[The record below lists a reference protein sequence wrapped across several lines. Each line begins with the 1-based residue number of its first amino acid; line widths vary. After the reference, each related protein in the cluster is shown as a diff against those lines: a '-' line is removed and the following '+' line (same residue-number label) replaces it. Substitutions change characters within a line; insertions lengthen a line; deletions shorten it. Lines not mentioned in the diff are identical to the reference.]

1 MAEGFKIADGY
12 LDIEADVD
20 HALKDVR
27 RFFKEIDGELAAE
40 EKEFKRY
47 GEKSGK
53 TYAESIERTAKVDKV
68 FKGLTSRALDAA
80 RDESDRRGGLL
91 GSLMGGGGRD
101 HRLRDLLPN
110 RGVFAR
116 MFSGLKSGG
125 RALMSGLG
133 DLFSGGA
140 SLFKGI
146 SKGIAEA
153 FSTGLEQAQQLWK
166 TASKAFEQIGSVG
179 SGIGGVLQ
187 FAAIGTAVPL
197 VLGLAGAL
205 VHLSA
210 ALLALPAAIGVAAA
224 AIIPLVVALH
234 GFGEAVSAGLSG
246 DTEKFNEAL
255 QKLAPSARQV
265 AKELVALKPIFSSLH
280 KTIQDNFFRPLIGV
294 LAPAVSGFLLGLQ
307 TNLGKVSNS
316 LGEFASAIIRAFTSE
331 SSMKTFNALLETTSR
346 ILDTIGPSVA
356 NLFQA
361 LINLMGAGL
370 PYVERFNKVLAG
382 GLQHVADWINA
393 AIAPGGKFT
402 GWMERAWNVGKQLW
416 EVLKNLG
423 AVAFTMLSAFG
434 DEGTDT
440 LTGMADALKK
450 MNEYLHSA
458 EGAETLHNLGVIV
471 HWAGNA
477 FVFFLGTLV
486 SAWKGLNAVFALVRG
501 IGPFFSGLW
510 DDIVGGVKAVGHW
523 FADLGR
529 TIWGGITT
537 AWNAVA
543 GFGQAIWNALT
554 MAYNA
559 VVGAGK
565 AVIAWFVAL
574 PGVVGGFIMSL
585 PGMIGT
591 AMANVAATIQ
601 YGLGYLAGL
610 LVTFWT
616 STFPG
621 WIRSGWDLVV
631 ATVQDRASRVWEL
644 ITSLPGRIGAAVM
657 NLQAMIGNA
666 FDAAWN
672 WAVAT
677 TTDRIERIW
686 ALITGLPGRV
696 GGALSRLTDA
706 IGGWFSRAWDQAK
719 NATLN
724 GMMAVMGWINSIPGA
739 VGRALS
745 GAGSWLY
752 NAGRDILH
760 GLVRGIADTLSWA
773 VNAARDAA
781 SRIKRGFLDALDISS
796 PSQVMRM
803 EVGRWILPG
812 VMQGIKDTEPRF
824 DDYLGASADRIRGG
838 FQPVVNVAAPSVSV
852 GGTTLMVDLGD
863 GIRQAV
869 PLQIMRHPQVVATAA
884 NVGNRQRAAWTNTGR
899 SVITGTGG

>member
-1 MAEGFKIADGY
+1 VAEGFKIADGY

-27 RFFKEIDGELAAE
+27 RFFKEIDGELSAE
-40 EKEFKRY
+40 EQAFKKS

-53 TYAESIERTAKVDKV
+53 TYAESIERSAKIDTT
-68 FKGLTSRALDAA
+68 FRRLTGRALDAA
-80 RDESDRRGGLL
+80 QGESSRRGGLL
-91 GSLMGGGGRD
+91 GALMGGGGRD

-110 RGVFAR
+110 RSVFAR
-116 MFSGLKSGG
+116 MFSGLKAGG

-146 SKGIAEA
+146 TKGITEA
-153 FSTGLEQAQQLWK
+153 FSTGLDQAQQLWK
-166 TASKAFEQIGSVG
+166 SASKAFEQIGSIGSGVG
-179 SGIGGVLQ
+179 SVVQ
-187 FAAIGTAVPL
+187 FAAMGIAVPL

-205 VHLSA
+205 LHLSA
-210 ALLALPAAIGVAAA
+210 ALLALPAAAAVAVAAIA
-224 AIIPLVVALH
+224 PLIVAFK

-255 QKLAPSARQV
+255 KKLSPSARSV
-265 AKELVALKPIFSSLH
+265 AKDVVALGPAFSKLRKVVQESLFSQLVGQLS
-280 KTIQDNFFRPLIGV
+280 KLGTTL
-294 LAPAVSGFLLGLQ
+294 LPALTVGMSSVAGALGHLLKLFVGLMS
-307 TNLGKVSNS
+307 TP
-316 LGEFASAIIRAFTSE
+316 
-331 SSMKTFNALLETTSR
+331 
-346 ILDTIGPSVA
+346 DTINMIN
-356 NLFQA
+356 NLFA
-361 LINLMGAGL
+361 TTTRIIDTMAEPLINLFGGLFDLINAGL
-370 PYVERFNKVLAG
+370 PWVEKFTHVLAN
-382 GLQHVADWINA
+382 GLQAAADWLQKIS
-393 AIAPGGKFT
+393 APGGKFT
-402 GWMERAWNVGKQLW
+402 SWMERAWNVGKQLW

-423 AVAFTMLSAFG
+423 AVAFTMLDAFG

-440 LTGMADALKK
+440 LTGMADALRK

-486 SAWKGLNAVFALVRG
+486 NAWKGLNAVFSFVRG

-554 MAYNA
+554 IAYNA

-565 AVIAWFVAL
+565 AVIDWFVAL

-585 PGMIGT
+585 PGMIGS

-610 LVTFWT
+610 MVRFWT
-616 STFPG
+616 VDLPG
-621 WIRSGWDLVV
+621 WFRSAWESAKNFTITGMMAIMGWLN
-631 ATVQDRASRVWEL
+631 A
-644 ITSLPGRIGAAVM
+644 LPGQISS
-657 NLQAMIGNA
+657 
-666 FDAAWN
+666 
-672 WAVAT
+672 
-677 TTDRIERIW
+677 
-686 ALITGLPGRV
+686 GLSQLG
-696 GGALSRLTDA
+696 DA
-706 IGGWFSRAWDQAK
+706 IGGWFSRAWAWAQEATITGMMAVIAWANSLPGRISSAFSRLMDAIGGWFSRTWDQAK
-719 NATLN
+719 NSTLN

-745 GAGSWLY
+745 GAGHWLY
-752 NAGRDILH
+752 DAGRDILH
-760 GLVRGIADTLSWA
+760 GLVNGIADTLSWA

-781 SRIKRGFLDALDISS
+781 SRIKRGFLDALGIAS

-838 FQPVVNVAAPSVSV
+838 FQPVVNVAAPNVSV
-852 GGTTLMVDLGD
+852 GGTTLLVDLGD

-869 PLQIMRHPQVVATAA
+869 PVQIMRNPQVVASAA

-899 SVITGTGG
+899 PVITGTGG